1 MAADYCRK
9 ARFRCAYLDPHMF
22 VGFFLGFQPYHAALI
37 IDLKATAKSP
47 LAIALHGSPSALKA
61 ARFAVLMWHT
71 GRVTKHPIALLALSA
86 AADPEGLLGQQQIV
100 VKNNVFARF
109 RSTDASRHPA

>member
-1 MAADYCRK
+1 MTANYCRG
-9 ARFRCAYLDPHMF
+9 AGYVAHRDPYML
-22 VGFFLGFQPYHAALI
+22 VGFFLSFQPYHAASA
-37 IDLKATAKSP
+37 IDLKAAAKSP
-47 LAIALHGSPSALKA
+47 LANALHGSHPALNA
-61 ARFAVLMWHT
+61 TRFAVLTWHI
-71 GRVTKHPIALLALSA
+71 GRVTKHPIAVLVLSA